1 MSSLS
6 RGARYVSFLGSSAV
20 LFRAAELS
28 ARSQD
33 IGTGWRRRIVSMI
46 MHLTLSDFGISSV

>member
-1 MSSLS
+1 
-6 RGARYVSFLGSSAV
+6 V